1 MRAIA
6 LKRRVRADPR
16 YWQEHEIFVLAEDE
30 STTWAA
36 AVASQE
42 HACGLRPL
50 PTELQSEFIT
60 PKQRK
65 ARLHQHY
72 NQLVIQPAVRAL
84 ELNGW
89 SATPRVQNHWS
100 AYNED
105 HWTIAQLLCH
115 GISISAAQWW
125 AQLKLQGYFTVHGAS
140 APGPRSICSFCDLE
154 ELENIDHLF
163 FRCSFVESS
172 LGALLCNADTLTRR
186 AVGSNLECLECLE
199 DVLAWVYA
207 VETLQKSRR

>member
-1 MRAIA
+1 M
-6 LKRRVRADPR
+6 
-16 YWQEHEIFVLAEDE
+16 FCFMSLAFKIGGRHWHGCVPLHARGGSKLIQGIGRSMKSLSLQRDE

-50 PTELQSEFIT
+50 PTELQSEFLT

-72 NQLVIQPAVRAL
+72 QLVIQPAVRAL

-140 APGPRSICSFCDLE
+140 APGPRSICSF
-154 ELENIDHLF
+154 
-163 FRCSFVESS
+163 
-172 LGALLCNADTLTRR
+172 
-186 AVGSNLECLECLE
+186 
-199 DVLAWVYA
+199 
-207 VETLQKSRR
+207 